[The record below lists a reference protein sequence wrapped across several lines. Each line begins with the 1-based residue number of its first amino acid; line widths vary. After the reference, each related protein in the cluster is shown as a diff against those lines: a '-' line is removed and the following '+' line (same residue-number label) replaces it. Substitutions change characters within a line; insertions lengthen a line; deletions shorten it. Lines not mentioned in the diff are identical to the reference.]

1 MGKYKQHEIE
11 LSPRLLHKIF
21 EYVKANPSENCEY
34 IIENLKWMAKTA
46 DEMLT
51 LDEYELAVRK
61 PVSM

>member
-11 LSPRLLHKIF
+11 LSPRLLTKIF
-21 EYVKANPSENCEY
+21 ELIKSKPTEDYSY
-34 IIENLKWMAKTA
+34 IVENLVDLSKCG
-46 DEMLT
+46 DMLT